1 MFPLFPKRKPD
12 IPIILHTNR
21 GTEFTSRTYK
31 NFVKQFKG
39 FLELSML
46 WPSTLKDNAVM
57 ERFVRTFKEHR
68 IYGIKFQDKLDAEIF
83 YNPKFL

>member
-46 WPSTLKDNAVM
+46 
-57 ERFVRTFKEHR
+57 
-68 IYGIKFQDKLDAEIF
+68 
-83 YNPKFL
+83 